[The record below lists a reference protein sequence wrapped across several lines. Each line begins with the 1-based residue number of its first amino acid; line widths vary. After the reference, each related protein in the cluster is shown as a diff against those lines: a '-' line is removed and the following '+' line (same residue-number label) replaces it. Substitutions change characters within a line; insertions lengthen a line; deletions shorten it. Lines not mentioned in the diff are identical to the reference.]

1 MCTRAKLGKAVGGAE
16 TNHKQPDGPWR
27 FKPSSME
34 DICPQ
39 RRRGRL
45 TRWIINSAWPYV
57 NSVPHLGTFIHLLS
71 ADVYA
76 RYLRLKGEEV
86 IAVTGSDEHGT
97 PIEVEAIRKGIPPKQ
112 LTDQIH
118 NQILQLL
125 DAYNIRLDNYTRTE
139 NPVHIRY
146 TQELYRKVYENGY
159 VYTQSVNLPYCETD
173 QRFLPDRFVEGT
185 CPHCGNENARG
196 DQCESCGRVLD
207 PLELVKPRCVFC
219 GNAPTIKASTHWF
232 FDLPKFRDKLYTAV
246 KENRQLPEN
255 ARNFSLRWLEE
266 GLKPRAL
273 TRDNKWGIP
282 APFPGAEGK
291 TIYVWLEAVLGYV
304 SASIEWAEKSGKP
317 EAWKDYWFSKDTR
330 NVHFIGKDN
339 IPFHVIIFPALLIAT
354 HQPYVLP
361 WQVSST
367 EFILFEGKKFSKSNK
382 VGVWIDEAL
391 KVAPGEYWR
400 YVLIAI
406 RPESR
411 DANFTWRDFET
422 HVNSELN
429 DVLGNF
435 VHRTLTFVNN
445 QFEAIVPK
453 PGTLDEK
460 DEAIKKEIEEAP
472 SKIAS
477 LLDGFQLR
485 GGLAQ
490 IIELARTGNQYLS
503 EREPW
508 HLIKTDRSKTAT
520 TLYLATQLVGSLAI
534 LISPFLPETARGI
547 DEQLN
552 LGTNLTGNWW
562 DAGKLRVE
570 AGHKIGK
577 PIPLFHKIS
586 VTKS

>member
-1 MCTRAKLGKAVGGAE
+1 M
-16 TNHKQPDGPWR
+16 
-27 FKPSSME
+27 
-34 DICPQ
+34 
-39 RRRGRL
+39 
-45 TRWIINSAWPYV
+45 TRWIVNCAWPYV

-97 PIEVEAIRKGIPPKQ
+97 PIEVEAIKKGVPPKQ

-159 VYTQSVNLPYCETD
+159 IYTQNVNLPYCQTD

-185 CPHCGNENARG
+185 CPHCGNEQARG
-196 DQCESCGRVLD
+196 DQCDSCGRVLD

-219 GNAPTIKASTHWF
+219 GNAPTIKSSTHWF
-232 FDLPKFRDKLYTAV
+232 FDLPKFCDKLLAAV
-246 KENRQLPEN
+246 KENKRLPEN

-291 TIYVWLEAVLGYV
+291 TVYVWLEAVLGYV

-317 EAWKDYWFSKDTR
+317 EAWKDYWFSQETR

-339 IPFHVIIFPALLIAT
+339 IPFHVIIFPALLLAT
-354 HQPYVLP
+354 HELYVLP

-382 VGVWIDEAL
+382 IGVWIDEAL
-391 KVAPGEYWR
+391 KVAPAEYWR

-406 RPESR
+406 RPEAR

-435 VHRTLTFVNN
+435 VHRTLTFVSN
-445 QFEAIVPK
+445 QFGAIVPK
-453 PGTLDEK
+453 PGVLDEK
-460 DEAIKKEIEEAP
+460 DEAIKKVIEQAP
-472 SKIAS
+472 LKIAS
-477 LLDGFQLR
+477 LLDDFQLK

-490 IIELARTGNQYLS
+490 IIELARAGNQYLS

-508 HLIKTDRSKTAT
+508 HLIKTDRTKTAT
-520 TLYLATQLVGSLAI
+520 TLYFATQLVGCLAI
-534 LISPFLPETARGI
+534 LLAPFLPETAKGI
-547 DEQLN
+547 SDQLN
-552 LGTNLTGNWW
+552 LGANNTGNWW

-570 AGHKIGK
+570 AGHKIAK
-577 PIPLFHKIS
+577 PVPLFHKVSI
-586 VTKS
+586 TKS

>member
-1 MCTRAKLGKAVGGAE
+1 LGK
-16 TNHKQPDGPWR
+16 
-27 FKPSSME
+27 
-34 DICPQ
+34 
-39 RRRGRL
+39 
-45 TRWIINSAWPYV
+45 WIINSAWPYV

-97 PIEVEAIRKGIPPKQ
+97 PIEVEAIKKGVPPKQ
-112 LTDQIH
+112 LTDAIHKQICD
-118 NQILQLL
+118 LL
-125 DAYNIRLDNYTRTE
+125 EAYNIRLDNYTRTE
-139 NPVHIRY
+139 SPVHIRY

-159 VYTQSVNLPYCETD
+159 VYTQNVSLPYCEKD

-185 CPHCGNENARG
+185 CPHCGYEQARG

-207 PLELVKPRCVFC
+207 PLELIRPRCVFC
-219 GNAPTIKASTHWF
+219 GAAPTVKSSTHWF
-232 FDLPKFRDKLYTAV
+232 FDLPKFRDKLLLLV
-246 KENRQLPEN
+246 QENKRLPEN
-255 ARNFSLRWLEE
+255 ARNFSLKWLEE
-266 GLKPRAL
+266 GLKPRSL

-317 EAWKDYWFSKDTR
+317 DAWKDFWFDKQTR

-339 IPFHVIIFPALLIAT
+339 IPFHVIIFPSLLLAT
-354 HQPYVLP
+354 HEDYVLP

-367 EFILFEGKKFSKSNK
+367 EFILFNGQKFSKSKK

-391 KVAPGEYWR
+391 KVAPAEYWR

-406 RPESR
+406 RPETR
-411 DANFTWRDFET
+411 DANFTWRDFES

-445 QFEAIVPK
+445 YFDSKIPEPQE
-453 PGTLDEK
+453 LDSK
-460 DEAIKKEIEEAP
+460 DEALKNRIESSP
-472 SKIAS
+472 SKVS
-477 LLDGFQLR
+477 QLFDQFQLR
-485 GGLAQ
+485 SALGE
-490 IIELARTGNQYLS
+490 IIELARAGNQYLS

-508 HLIKTDRSKTAT
+508 HLVKTDRAKTAT
-520 TLYLATQLVGSLAI
+520 TLYFATQLVRSIGI
-534 LISPFLPETARGI
+534 LISPFLPETAQHIRT
-547 DEQLN
+547 QLN
-552 LGTNLTGNWW
+552 LTGEEGWW
-562 DAGKLRVE
+562 DAGTLALK
-570 AGHKIGK
+570 AGHAIGK
-577 PIPLFHKIS
+577 AMPLFHKVS
-586 VTKS
+586 VPAKS